1 MIRRLAFTT
10 LAALFLLGT
19 TSCGKKEEAPK
30 EAEDLQMQLPAAEQ
44 PAGAD
49 DVQAG

>member
-1 MIRRLAFTT
+1 MIRRLAFTA

-30 EAEDLQMQLPAAEQ
+30 DTDDLQMQLPAAEQ
-44 PAGAD
+44 QAGD
-49 DVQAG
+49 DGVQAG

>member
-1 MIRRLAFTT
+1 MIRRLAFTA

-30 EAEDLQMQLPAAEQ
+30 ETEDLQMQAPAAVQ

-49 DVQAG
+49 GVQAG